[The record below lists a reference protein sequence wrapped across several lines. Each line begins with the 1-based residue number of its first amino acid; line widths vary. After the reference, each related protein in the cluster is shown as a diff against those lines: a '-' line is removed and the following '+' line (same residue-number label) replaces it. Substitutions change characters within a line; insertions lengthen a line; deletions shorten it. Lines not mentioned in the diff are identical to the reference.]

1 MLFGRGGS
9 GGGLPPAALEV
20 TRRYKKQ
27 YEPQQLASLWR
38 ALREIYTSEELALQA
53 VQENPQILNPSYTK
67 AERAKTSRACL
78 VELMGEEDALDVML
92 KNPALLQC
100 GAALANAQP
109 DEIRGF
115 ATVRYLGNR
124 LLPEA
129 ARLPTLG
136 AVFAA
141 LSYGVAFSNAPGG
154 ASDSAEAALA
164 LIKPVLG
171 VLFGSLFAASLYGVA
186 TASRA
191 KKLL

>member
-1 MLFGRGGS
+1 M
-9 GGGLPPAALEV
+9 PATNL
-20 TRRYKKQ
+20 
-27 YEPQQLASLWR
+27 
-38 ALREIYTSEELALQA
+38 IG
-53 VQENPQILNPSYTK
+53 QENAGFLLLMSNFNH
-67 AERAKTSRACL
+67 ERFY
-78 VELMGEEDALDVML
+78 
-92 KNPALLQC
+92 
-100 GAALANAQP
+100 ANAQP

-191 KKLL
+191 KRLL